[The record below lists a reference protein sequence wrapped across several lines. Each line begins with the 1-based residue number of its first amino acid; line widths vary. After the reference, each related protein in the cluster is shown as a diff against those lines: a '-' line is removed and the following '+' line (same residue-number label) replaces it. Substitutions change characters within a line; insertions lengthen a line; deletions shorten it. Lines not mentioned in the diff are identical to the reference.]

1 MFSKANLHSENKLI
15 KNKGKSLKRKELK
28 TMNLETALR
37 ELGKE
42 IQKDPRFEA
51 LQAAAAKNDADE
63 SLQQQMQ
70 EMQLLSLKY
79 QQEAGKGDEADKNR
93 IADLQKQYE
102 TLYEEIMK
110 NENMEAYTAAASQ
123 MEGMAQ
129 YISQMI
135 GLFFDGQD
143 PETCEIP
150 DESCTHNCSTCGGCH

>member
-1 MFSKANLHSENKLI
+1 MS
-15 KNKGKSLKRKELK
+15 
-28 TMNLETALR
+28 LETALR

-51 LQAAAAKNDADE
+51 LQKAASVNDADE

-70 EMQLLSLKY
+70 ELQLISLKY
-79 QQEAGKGDEADKNR
+79 QQEAGKADEADQDR
-93 IADLQKQYE
+93 IAEFQKQYQD
-102 TLYEEIMK
+102 LYEEIMK
-110 NENMEAYTAAASQ
+110 NENMENYSAAASQ
-123 MEGMAQ
+123 MEEMAQ

-150 DESCTHNCSTCGGCH
+150 AQTDCTHNCGTCGGCH